1 MSIAATQTEGE
12 DTETT
17 NDDEYEYAIEM
28 RDEASALTQAED
40 ENHWTKKYKRSS
52 IDDSVGDGL
61 IGIVVLGKDSEDNSG
76 ATTGWSPDMHR
87 NAGNPAPDDELTL
100 SKMDGAGLLVEID
113 EEFNADVDE
122 DLGEV
127 TPRSDDKATTESAN
141 PFVKLTFGNEG
152 KEYSLD
158 GFSGADSHKT
168 VTVTEIT
175 LNGDDVMS
183 SLNRVSSTEFSL
195 VLRDL
200 AVDSYE
206 VVFTA
211 EDDAGN
217 ELEDG
222 EFSFEVN
229 PREPYEIDVQPGWNL
244 VSLPATPVDSGIA
257 DVLANNQYISPVLGY
272 QDGDWITAIREEDGT
287 WRGRLTEIVGGY
299 GYWVHAR
306 TFSTI
311 ATMLAEV
318 DPAATLP
325 TVPVTAG
332 WNLLG
337 VLDIFQNSAGTRRAR
352 QATTATRLTTT
363 SAASR
368 GVWRTPT
375 TRLRACGSRR
385 VPKNPATAE
394 GQDEILN
401 GKGYWVWSSTPST
414 LVP

>member
-1 MSIAATQTEGE
+1 M
-12 DTETT
+12 
-17 NDDEYEYAIEM
+17 
-28 RDEASALTQAED
+28 
-40 ENHWTKKYKRSS
+40 
-52 IDDSVGDGL
+52 
-61 IGIVVLGKDSEDNSG
+61 
-76 ATTGWSPDMHR
+76 
-87 NAGNPAPDDELTL
+87 
-100 SKMDGAGLLVEID
+100 
-113 EEFNADVDE
+113 DE

-127 TPRSDDKATTESAN
+127 TPRSDDKETTESAN

-175 LNGDDVMS
+175 LNGDDVMAH
-183 SLNRVSSTEFSL
+183 LNRVSSTEFSL

-200 AVDSYE
+200 AVDSYD

-222 EFSFEVN
+222 EFSFKVN

-257 DVLANNQYISPVLGY
+257 DVLAGNQYISPVLGY
-272 QDGDWITAIREEDGT
+272 QEGDWITAIREEDGT
-287 WRGRLTEIVGGY
+287 WRGRLTEITGGF

-306 TFSTI
+306 TFESVE
-311 ATMLAEV
+311 TMLSEV
-318 DPAATLP
+318 DPAGTLP

-337 VLDIFQNSAGTRRAR
+337 VLDIFQNAAAPADKAEPPGEKDSEGNFPAANYEADNYFSSIDWKVAYTYNTRHSLWVK
-352 QATTATRLTTT
+352 ATP
-363 SAASR
+363 
-368 GVWRTPT
+368 GV
-375 TRLRACGSRR
+375 
-385 VPKNPATAE
+385 TAE
-394 GQDEILN
+394 DAKEIVN
-401 GKGYWVWSSTPST
+401 GKGYWVWSPTPNT